1 MARPI
6 IGITVDNRDNSATSG
21 KYELSIP
28 YSRVLADLGAM
39 PLLLPHEPALASA
52 YARHCHG
59 LVLTGGVDPAT
70 EAFGEPTHPS
80 ARPMDSRRQ
89 TFELAMLAAAGQSPE
104 LCVLGVCLGM
114 QLMALTA
121 GGRLNQY
128 LPQTHANAEVHYG
141 YRRHPILFQV
151 RDSVLSGDPAP
162 TGSEAD
168 AAEPQP
174 AEPNGP
180 TVVSHHQQAVADPGR
195 LRLVAT
201 APDGVIEAIDDPAR
215 RFYAGVQWHPE
226 RGGTDPLNVGVYHR
240 LVRAAAGATSE

>member
-1 MARPI
+1 MTHPI
-6 IGITVDNRDNSATSG
+6 IGITVDNCDNCATSG

-28 YSRVLADLGAM
+28 YSRVLAKLGAM
-39 PLLLPHEPALASA
+39 PLLLPHEPALALD
-52 YARHCHG
+52 YVRHCDG
-59 LVLTGGVDPAT
+59 LVLSGGVDPHT

-80 ARPMDSRRQ
+80 ARPMDCHRQ
-89 TFELAMLAAAGQSPE
+89 TFELALLTAAQQSPQ

-114 QLMALTA
+114 QLMALSS

-128 LPQTHANAEVHYG
+128 LPQTLSRPKVHYG

-151 RDSVLSGDPAP
+151 HDSVVSSDSPSRASEKGTAEHP
-162 TGSEAD
+162 TGG
-168 AAEPQP
+168 Q
-174 AEPNGP
+174 NGL

-201 APDGVIEAIDDPAR
+201 APDGTIEAIDDPDR

-226 RGGTDPLNVGVYHR
+226 RGGPDPLNEGIYDR
-240 LVRAAAGATSE
+240 LVRAAAGATTE